1 MKKLLCA
8 LLSLA
13 LLLSLFSG
21 CAAPASPETPSESPW
36 LPFFRGALWIEER
49 EGPYGEE
56 KPGGGTLIPLRF
68 SRERLSDYETLPRI
82 PYARCSAGI
91 RLDFT
96 TSSSEIRFRYSIVE
110 AFYDDVLTEQMEAYV
125 DGVQTEQF
133 PINSFGAK
141 RGEVRL
147 SLPDGSHRVT
157 VYLPNWHGL
166 ALSDLSL
173 GDDAAPVAPTGKSYL
188 ILSDSI
194 GQGLFTPQ
202 TGKTYIN
209 GLMRSLDADYL
220 NLSVGGDPFLAS
232 NLDSDIPFAPDRI
245 FISLG
250 INDYAFSR
258 QDHGAAQIETIKGN
272 AMRYLS
278 TVRSLYPSAEI
289 LVMTPII
296 EVDPALQT
304 AVLEACSSA
313 GVRVVRGTDYFSGS
327 SSLLSDGVHPNS
339 EGHEKLAEALLP
351 LFRES
356 SWS

>member
-21 CAAPASPETPSESPW
+21 CAAPASSEKAEDSPW

-49 EGPYGEE
+49 ESPYGEE

-96 TSSSEIRFRYSIVE
+96 TSASEISFRYSIVE

-220 NLSVGGDPFLAS
+220 NLSVGGEGFRPEA
-232 NLDSDIPFAPDRI
+232 LDELSYRPDRVL
-245 FISLG
+245 ISLG
-250 INDYAFSR
+250 INDYSFNQ
-258 QDHGAAQIETIKGN
+258 QDFKEPRFEQIEEN
-272 AMRYLS
+272 AVLYLEK
-278 TVRSLYPSAEI
+278 VKALYPEAEL
-289 LVMTPII
+289 LVLTPFLEIH
-296 EVDPALQT
+296 PALQ
-304 AVLEACSSA
+304 ACIQSACERA
-313 GVRVVRGTDYFSGS
+313 GVRVVRGTEYFEQS
-327 SSLLSDGVHPNS
+327 SDLLQDVVHPNLDGGLLLS
-339 EGHEKLAEALLP
+339 ERLLP
-351 LFRES
+351 LFEE

>member
-96 TSSSEIRFRYSIVE
+96 TSSSEISFRYSIVE

-133 PINSFGAK
+133 PINSFGSK

-173 GDDAAPVAPTGKSYL
+173 GADAAPVAPTGKSYL

-194 GQGLFTPQ
+194 GQGLITPQ

-209 GLMRSLDADYL
+209 GLMRSLNADYL
-220 NLSVGGDPFLAS
+220 NLSVGGEGFRPEA
-232 NLDSDIPFAPDRI
+232 LDELSYRPDRVLV
-245 FISLG
+245 SLG
-250 INDYAFSR
+250 INDYSFNQ
-258 QDHGAAQIETIKGN
+258 QDFKEPRFEQIEEN
-272 AMRYLS
+272 AVAYLEK
-278 TVRSLYPSAEI
+278 VKALYPEAEL
-289 LVMTPII
+289 LVLTPFLEIH
-296 EVDPALQT
+296 PALQ
-304 AVLEACSSA
+304 ACIQSACERA
-313 GVRVVRGTDYFSGS
+313 GVRVVRGTEYFEQS
-327 SSLLSDGVHPNS
+327 SDLLQDVVHPNLDGGLLLS
-339 EGHEKLAEALLP
+339 ERLLP
-351 LFRES
+351 LFKE

>member
-21 CAAPASPETPSESPW
+21 CASPASPETPSESPW

-49 EGPYGEE
+49 ESPYGEE

-82 PYARCSAGI
+82 PYARCSAGV

-96 TSSSEIRFRYSIVE
+96 TSSSEISFRYSIVE
-110 AFYDDVLTEQMEAYV
+110 AFYDDVFTEQMEAYV

-209 GLMRSLDADYL
+209 GLMRSLNADYL
-220 NLSVGGDPFLAS
+220 NLSVGGEGFRPEA
-232 NLDSDIPFAPDRI
+232 LDELPYRPDRVL
-245 FISLG
+245 ISLG
-250 INDYAFSR
+250 INDYSFNQ
-258 QDHGAAQIETIKGN
+258 QDFKEPRFEQIEEN
-272 AMRYLS
+272 AVAYLEK
-278 TVRSLYPSAEI
+278 VKVLYPEAEL
-289 LVMTPII
+289 LVLTPFLEIH
-296 EVDPALQT
+296 PALQ
-304 AVLEACSSA
+304 ACIQSACERA
-313 GVRVVRGTDYFSGS
+313 GVRAVRGTDYFEESP
-327 SSLLSDGVHPNS
+327 SLLQDVVHPNLDGGLLLS
-339 EGHEKLAEALLP
+339 ERLLP
-351 LFRES
+351 LFEE

>member
-21 CAAPASPETPSESPW
+21 CAAPASSEKAEDSPW
-36 LPFFRGALWIEER
+36 LPFFRGAIRIEER

-56 KPGGGTLIPLRF
+56 KSGGGTLIPLRF
-68 SRERLSDYETLPRI
+68 SSERLADYEKLPRI
-82 PYARCSAGI
+82 PYAKCTVGI

-96 TSSSEIRFRYSIVE
+96 TSAPEISFRYSIVE

-125 DGVQTEQF
+125 DGVQTAQF
-133 PINSFGAK
+133 PVNFYSNK
-141 RGEVRL
+141 KGEVSL

-173 GDDAAPVAPTGKSYL
+173 GEDAAPVAPTGKSYL

-220 NLSVGGDPFLAS
+220 NLSVGGEGFRPEA
-232 NLDSDIPFAPDRI
+232 LDELSYRPDRVL
-245 FISLG
+245 ISLG
-250 INDYAFSR
+250 INDYSFNQ
-258 QDHGAAQIETIKGN
+258 QDFKEPRFEQIEEN
-272 AMRYLS
+272 AVLYLEK
-278 TVRSLYPSAEI
+278 VKALYPEAEL
-289 LVMTPII
+289 LVLTPFLEIH
-296 EVDPALQT
+296 PALQ
-304 AVLEACSSA
+304 ACIQSACERA
-313 GVRVVRGTDYFSGS
+313 GVRVVRGTEYFEQS
-327 SSLLSDGVHPNS
+327 SDLLQDVVHPNLDGGLLLS
-339 EGHEKLAEALLP
+339 ERLLP
-351 LFRES
+351 LFEE